1 MSKSQHA
8 SRYRYLPAMLRRM
21 RQDAGLTQRGLAAK
35 LKTSH
40 VFVHKSEIGERRV
53 DITEFMDWCVACKV
67 DPGQAIGKLRSLR
80 GV

>member
-8 SRYRYLPAMLRRM
+8 PRYRQLPGLLRQM
-21 RQDAGLTQRGLAAK
+21 REDAGLTQRQLGSK

-53 DITEFMDWCVACKV
+53 DITEFMDWCVACGVKP
-67 DPGQAIGKLRSLR
+67 DQGWKALR
-80 GV
+80 GLRRI